1 MGQKKLQRYYNQK
14 LVGSYGGVAA
24 LRRVV
29 SGQDVE
35 RRLSEQD
42 TYTLHKPVRRRF
54 KRRCVVVGGPNQ
66 QWQADLVDVS
76 RLKKTNDGTAFLLT
90 VIDVFSKRAWCI
102 PLKNKSALSLV
113 AAFAPLLGNKA
124 PITLQTDKGSEFLN
138 RALQK
143 LLKEYGVHHF
153 ATRNEETKASIVE
166 RFNRTLKTR
175 MWRYFTKIQSVRY
188 IVVLH
193 DFVRSYN
200 NTFHRAIGMAPSE
213 VNATNQEE
221 VWQRLY
227 GHESVG
233 IPKYRVGD
241 CVRISKAKRQFK
253 KGYMANWTE
262 ELFTNVDTH
271 RSEPPVYRL
280 ADWHGER
287 LAGTFYEPE
296 LQKVVVSKDKTYRI
310 EEILR
315 WRNKRRE
322 AFVKWFGWP
331 AAFNS
336 WIDAKTLVN
345 YSI

>member
-1 MGQKKLQRYYNQK
+1 M
-14 LVGSYGGVAA
+14 S
-24 LRRVV
+24 RR
-29 SGQDVE
+29 
-35 RRLSEQD
+35 
-42 TYTLHKPVRRRF
+42 
-54 KRRCVVVGGPNQ
+54 
-66 QWQADLVDVS
+66 
-76 RLKKTNDGTAFLLT
+76 KKTNDGTTFLLT
-90 VIDVFSKRAWCI
+90 VINVFSKRAWCI
-102 PLKNKSALSLV
+102 PLKNKSAVSLV

-153 ATRNEETKASIVE
+153 ATNNEETKAIIVE

-188 IVVLH
+188 IDVLH

-200 NTFHRAIGMAPSE
+200 NTFHRAIGE

-221 VWQRLY
+221 VWHRLY

-233 IPKYRVGD
+233 IPTNRVGD
-241 CVRISKAKRQFK
+241 CVRISKANRQFT

-262 ELFTNVDTH
+262 ELFTIVDAH

-287 LAGTFYEPE
+287 LVGTFYEPE
-296 LQKVVVSKDKTYRI
+296 LQKVVVSKDKTHRI

-315 WRNKRRE
+315 WRNQRKE

-331 AAFNS
+331 TAFNS

-345 YSI
+345 YSILRHQ